1 MIRIGF
7 RKVRRRFPARK
18 GLSIPLV
25 VAAACLG
32 AALLA
37 LAWANRRAGTE
48 YAPCLFRL
56 VTDQPCVL
64 CGGTRTTFALLRG
77 EWMLALMTNPLV
89 AISLL
94 AGGLA
99 LAVRLLSG
107 WTVSVTGLS
116 RRTAWAMGLVLV
128 LANWVW
134 VWMTLPR

>member
-1 MIRIGF
+1 
-7 RKVRRRFPARK
+7 
-18 GLSIPLV
+18 
-25 VAAACLG
+25 
-32 AALLA
+32 
-37 LAWANRRAGTE
+37 
-48 YAPCLFRL
+48 
-56 VTDQPCVL
+56 
-64 CGGTRTTFALLRG
+64 
-77 EWMLALMTNPLV
+77 MLALMTNPLV

-116 RRTAWAMGLVLV
+116 RRTAWAVGLVLV